1 VVVTGSDAAQSQLER
16 LDDSRIGR
24 ALIALV
30 RVGVAFLWIQNLG
43 WKVPPRFGEGTT
55 PPEGLYQFTHYAVDY
70 PVFTPYANLVE
81 HVVLPNF
88 IAFAWLTL
96 LLEACIGAFLL
107 VGLAV
112 RFWALVGATQSLVI
126 TLSVLNAP
134 NEWHWAYYLMILAH
148 LALFAVAAGRAGGLD
163 GVLRPIW
170 RQSTGRLART
180 LLTVS

>member
-1 VVVTGSDAAQSQLER
+1 VVATGSGAVQLQIER

-24 ALIALV
+24 PLIAVV
-30 RVGVAFLWIQNLG
+30 RIGVAFLWIQNLG
-43 WKVPPRFGEGTT
+43 WKVPPSFGEGST
-55 PPEGLYQFTHYAVDY
+55 PPEGLYQFTRYAVDY
-70 PVFTPYANLVE
+70 PVFTPYANFVD

-88 IAFAWLTL
+88 VAFAWLTL

-107 VGLAV
+107 IGLAV
-112 RFWALVGATQSLVI
+112 RFWALVGAAQSLVI

-134 NEWHWAYYLMILAH
+134 NEWHWAYYLMILSH

-163 GVLRPIW
+163 GALRPVW